1 MAVASGEHA
10 LIIDLIN
17 SYVALEE
24 GIPITTPAFFASEE
38 RLPDKEIER
47 IFRSDTKEQVP
58 LLQERIRVIREAG
71 RVLVKVPLCCLWVR
85 RAILDGRLGAKR
97 RPILTIA
104 FFFRLTT
111 EI

>member
-1 MAVASGEHA
+1 
-10 LIIDLIN
+10 
-17 SYVALEE
+17 LEE

-71 RVLVKVPLCCLWVR
+71 RVLVEVPLLCLLVR
-85 RAILDGRLGAKR
+85 KVMVFGRVGANGTQYSQS
-97 RPILTIA
+97 L
-104 FFFRLTT
+104 LSSNSLL

>member
-1 MAVASGEHA
+1 MSDHV
-10 LIIDLIN
+10 N
-17 SYVALEE
+17 SFIALEE

-58 LLQERIRVIREAG
+58 LLQDRIRVIREAG
-71 RVLVKVPLCCLWVR
+71 RVLVEVRLFCLWIRNVLVIDALKR
-85 RAILDGRLGAKR
+85 EKPHKHSHMFLIL
-97 RPILTIA
+97 IEI
-104 FFFRLTT
+104 T